1 MKGFT
6 LIELLVVV
14 LIIGIL
20 SAVALP
26 QYTKAVEK
34 SRVSEA
40 KILLKSLSDAEDIY
54 KLSSGDDTWKL
65 EDLDIT
71 LPGEARDVSGR
82 THVKTKNFDIYADEQ
97 ACSDNASAGHCLD
110 LYADRIGKNYSVR
123 FVGAGYGG
131 GGDHGVFYC
140 TCDSG
145 SCDTACSQA
154 GAVKNP
160 KNSNEWIFQ

>member
-34 SRVSEA
+34 SRISEA

-54 KLSSGDDTWKL
+54 VLSTGESCGTSKL

-71 LPGEARDVSGR
+71 LPGTVKDVSGR
-82 THVKTKNFDIYADEQ
+82 THVSTKNFEIYADE
-97 ACSDNASAGHCLD
+97 CTHEGGSGNALD
-110 LYADRIGKNYSVR
+110 FYAERIGKNYAVR
-123 FVGAGYGG
+123 FVGPAYTGG
-131 GGDHGVFYC
+131 GTPGIFYC
-140 TCDSG
+140 HCNSGACDSV
-145 SCDTACSQA
+145 CSQA
-154 GAVKNP
+154 GAVKQGND
-160 KNSNEWIFQ
+160 WIFQ